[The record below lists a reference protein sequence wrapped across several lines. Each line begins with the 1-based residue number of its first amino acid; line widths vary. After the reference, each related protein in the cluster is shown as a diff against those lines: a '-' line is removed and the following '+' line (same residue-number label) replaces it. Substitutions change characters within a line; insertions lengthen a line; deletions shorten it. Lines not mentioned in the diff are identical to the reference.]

1 MTAMVMKGDRERCL
15 EAGMDGYI
23 SKPIRVQ
30 ELDEALDRHV
40 AHDREDSP
48 EVHLNEPKTASVSAE
63 ELMERING
71 DLGFLSELLDIFRR
85 DYPQQIEAVRRAIAG
100 DDAPE
105 LQRVGHTLK
114 GSLSNLAAPVAS
126 RIAAD
131 LEAMGESGDL
141 TRAVDRTADLEA
153 ELLRVAE
160 MLEEICLETAK

>member
-1 MTAMVMKGDRERCL
+1 MVMKGDRERCL

-40 AHDREDSP
+40 AHDREDLP
-48 EVHLNEPKTASVSAE
+48 GVHLSEPKTGSVSAE

-85 DYPQQIEAVRRAIAG
+85 DYPQQIQAVRQAIADG
-100 DDAPE
+100 DAPA

-114 GSLSNLAAPVAS
+114 GSLGNLAAPVAS
-126 RIAAD
+126 QIAAD
-131 LEAMGESGDL
+131 LESMGESGDL
-141 TRAVDRTADLEA
+141 TRAADRMADLEA
-153 ELLRVAE
+153 ELIRVAE